1 VGKNTPSSIRAR
13 QIPSKEVLAM
23 RGKKVIPKFEEP
35 ASSKFDPDFSCWVLS
50 SRFGGS
56 HGCLMNAID
65 ELFEH
70 TNASDYYSKSQVI
83 DACLKFGYFGYGNFA
98 IYYLPQSNT
107 SSLNLMEGK

>member
-1 VGKNTPSSIRAR
+1 
-13 QIPSKEVLAM
+13 M
-23 RGKKVIPKFEEP
+23 RGKKVTPNFEEP

-56 HGCLMNAID
+56 NGCLMNAID

-70 TNASDYYSKSQVI
+70 TNASDYYSKSEVI
-83 DACLKFGYFGYGNFA
+83 NTCLKFGYFGYGNLA
-98 IYYLPQSNT
+98 IYYLPPSNT